1 MVPSV
6 YMSEDEEIDDRV
18 KKTMR
23 RVANP
28 SNDDTST
35 VQETVIH
42 EGFAVSIS
50 VCVCVYRH

>member
-28 SNDDTST
+28 SNDDTSS

-50 VCVCVYRH
+50 GPV